1 MYVGIDGGGNKT
13 RVVILDDDK
22 QLLAVREG
30 GPSNVR
36 TVNLK
41 DSIDNI
47 QHTLQQALQQV
58 KEKSPIKSVFIGLG
72 DISSKEDEE
81 LIEREL
87 GKIDL
92 LNGVLIK
99 AQNNVHSAFTGALE
113 GREGITIIIGTG
125 SVAFGMNNDGLTHRC
140 GGYSFKE
147 GDLGSAYDLG
157 KQALSLLGKALDG
170 RIEETPFI
178 QDLKNSLNVH
188 SFNDAVLLYDDLYLM
203 RAKVARIARL
213 VTKYADLKDPY
224 ALTICEEATDE
235 LALMVEGVYKHL
247 KLKNLELGVVGSL
260 GNANTIFKMMFD
272 YKVKKIDRDF
282 VIHPALKD
290 PAYGAALKARKMFL
304 KTA

>member
-41 DSIDNI
+41 ESIDNI
-47 QHTLQQALQQV
+47 QHTLQNALSKV
-58 KEKSPIKSVFIGLG
+58 KDKSPIKSVFIGLG
-72 DISSKEDEE
+72 DISSEDDEA
-81 LIEREL
+81 LIESEL
-87 GKIDL
+87 AKLPALKDAK
-92 LNGVLIK
+92 IK
-99 AQNNVHSAFTGALE
+99 AQNNVYSAFTGALE
-113 GREGITIIIGTG
+113 GREGIIVIIGTG
-125 SVAFGMNNDGLTHRC
+125 SVAFGVNDQKESHRC

-157 KQALSLLGKALDG
+157 KQALSYLGKALDG
-170 RIEETPFI
+170 RIETTPFI
-178 QDLKNSLNVH
+178 KDLKTSLEVH

-224 ALTICEEATDE
+224 ALQICEEATDE

-247 KLKNLELGVVGSL
+247 SLKNLELGVVGSL

-272 YKVKKIDRDF
+272 YKVKKIDRNF

-290 PAYGAALKARKMFL
+290 PAYGAALKAIDL
-304 KTA
+304 

>member
-36 TVNLK
+36 TVSIK
-41 DSIDNI
+41 ESIDNI
-47 QHTLQQALQQV
+47 QHTLQNALSKV
-58 KEKSPIKSVFIGLG
+58 KEKSSIKSVFIGLG
-72 DISSKEDEE
+72 DISSEDDEA
-81 LIEREL
+81 LIESEL
-87 GKIDL
+87 AKLPALKDAK
-92 LNGVLIK
+92 IK
-99 AQNNVHSAFTGALE
+99 AKNNVYSAFTGALE
-113 GREGITIIIGTG
+113 GREGITVIIGTG
-125 SVAFGMNNDGLTHRC
+125 SVAFGLNDQNESHRC

-157 KQALSLLGKALDG
+157 KQALSYLGKALDG
-170 RIEETPFI
+170 RIETTDFI
-178 QDLKNSLNVH
+178 QDLKVSLDVH

-224 ALTICEEATDE
+224 ALQICEEATDE

-272 YKVKKIDRDF
+272 YKVKKIDRNF
-282 VIHPALKD
+282 NIHPALKD
-290 PAYGAALKARKMFL
+290 PAYGAALKAIDL
-304 KTA
+304 